1 MTLSEN
7 PVKHDTSRVSVLGM
21 TTATVVAAILVILQL
36 ALVPTLFPTNA
47 VGIATPLLPVALIAA
62 WGTARDPIE
71 IVPALFVTATGLGAV
86 STEQVGWFLIALLPT
101 AVIAITIRALPIRTP
116 SRHHQPAH
124 ETQLAVVIIRAA
136 AAAAVGASA
145 YLSILTIASGEPTL
159 LPTLGTSI
167 GSAAAWST
175 AFASVTVLL
184 LHLLRPQRHGLF
196 G

>member
-1 MTLSEN
+1 MNISQDPAKN
-7 PVKHDTSRVSVLGM
+7 DTSRINVLGM
-21 TTATVVAAILVILQL
+21 TTATVLATILVILQL

-71 IVPALFVTATGLGAV
+71 IVPALFVTATGFGSV

-101 AVIAITIRALPIRTP
+101 AVVAITVRALPIRT
-116 SRHHQPAH
+116 RHQPAH
-124 ETQLAVVIIRAA
+124 ETQIAVVIIRAA
-136 AAAAVGASA
+136 AAAAVGASS
-145 YLSILTIASGEPTL
+145 YLAILTIASGEPTL

-184 LHLLRPQRHGLF
+184 LHLLQPRRHGLF